1 MGQQG
6 AMRVGA
12 PGVLGPARAVDS
24 RRYSHRLLQRPSLKK
39 CEIMGGGLPIAL
51 NPSMRP
57 RYRSLDGRTAQPVS
71 PHNANTF
78 NGHMGLFE
86 PLLDLLVVEA
96 DPLPRTGAASGVAT
110 KWLSRP
116 EASELAMIG
125 TGKQAITQVSAVVAG
140 LALRL

>member
-1 MGQQG
+1 MNSTSTW
-6 AMRVGA
+6 V
-12 PGVLGPARAVDS
+12 
-24 RRYSHRLLQRPSLKK
+24 
-39 CEIMGGGLPIAL
+39 
-51 NPSMRP
+51 
-57 RYRSLDGRTAQPVS
+57 RSLDGRTAQPVS

-78 NGHMGLFE
+78 NGHMALFE

-125 TGKQAITQVSAVVAG
+125 TGKHAITQVSAVVAG
-140 LALRL
+140 LALRLYAAAQLFQLASNGSKALQGQSHFQFCLDRH

>member
-1 MGQQG
+1 
-6 AMRVGA
+6 
-12 PGVLGPARAVDS
+12 
-24 RRYSHRLLQRPSLKK
+24 
-39 CEIMGGGLPIAL
+39 
-51 NPSMRP
+51 
-57 RYRSLDGRTAQPVS
+57 
-71 PHNANTF
+71 
-78 NGHMGLFE
+78 MGLFE